1 MKLGLLAAGFAMI
14 IIGAPVSAY
23 FVRAQLILSR
33 SIHMH
38 ISTDKRDIA
47 GGQAEEVGSDEDVKG
62 DACDRTPNG
71 NRQQED
77 SKVEAQTLNDVC
89 YYYLIIALTLITC
102 NMLYM
107 AGHLS
112 SAIARI
118 SCSF

>member
-1 MKLGLLAAGFAMI
+1 MRI
-14 IIGAPVSAY
+14 SA
-23 FVRAQLILSR
+23 
-33 SIHMH
+33 
-38 ISTDKRDIA
+38 DKRDIA

-118 SCSF
+118 SCNF

>member
-1 MKLGLLAAGFAMI
+1 
-14 IIGAPVSAY
+14 
-23 FVRAQLILSR
+23 
-33 SIHMH
+33 MH
-38 ISTDKRDIA
+38 IRISADKRDIA
-47 GGQAEEVGSDEDVKG
+47 GGQAEEKETQMEMFKG

-71 NRQQED
+71 DGQQED

-89 YYYLIIALTLITC
+89 YYYVIIALTLITC

-118 SCSF
+118 SCSFLLSALSL